1 MYENFSSLV
10 WEPHDRHGLLRYMAH
25 LGERR
30 KVMITRGWPMTV
42 ILMIEVNKLFMCIPD
57 ATDNEEIRAQ
67 IGERLGALER
77 AGEHEAVAVYRRHLA
92 V

>member
-1 MYENFSSLV
+1 
-10 WEPHDRHGLLRYMAH
+10 
-25 LGERR
+25 
-30 KVMITRGWPMTV
+30 MISRGWPMTV
-42 ILMIEVNKLFMCIPD
+42 ILMIEVNKLLVCIPD

-77 AGEHEAVAVYRRHLA
+77 AGAHEEVAAYRRDFG